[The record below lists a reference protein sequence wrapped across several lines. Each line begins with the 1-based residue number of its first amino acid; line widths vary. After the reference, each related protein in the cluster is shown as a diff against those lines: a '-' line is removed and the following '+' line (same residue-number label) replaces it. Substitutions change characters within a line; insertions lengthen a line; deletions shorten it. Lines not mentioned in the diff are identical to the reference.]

1 MKQRPP
7 RAHPRPGAEAG
18 WLFLPGEKEAV
29 DRLTR
34 AGGFRYVWDEEP
46 KQFAPPAGLLV
57 LTPEGRIARYLFGIE
72 YAPKDL
78 RLALVEAG
86 AGRVGTPFD
95 QVLLYCFKYDP
106 HRAPYSAQLLNLVR
120 LGAGVTGL
128 ALGALSLVLRRR
140 EGDKALPAPAV
151 QGS

>member
-1 MKQRPP
+1 
-7 RAHPRPGAEAG
+7 
-18 WLFLPGEKEAV
+18 V
-29 DRLTR
+29 
-34 AGGFRYVWDEEP
+34 GFRYVWDEET
-46 KQFAPPAGLLV
+46 KQFAHPAGLLV

-95 QVLLYCFKYDP
+95 QVLLYCYKYDP
-106 HRAPYSAQLLNLVR
+106 HRGRYSAQILNLVR
-120 LGAGVTGL
+120 LGAGLTVL
-128 ALGALSLVLRRR
+128 ALGVFILTLFRRERDQALRR
-140 EGDKALPAPAV
+140 GAV